1 MTYHWTEADI
11 IPGRWVC
18 KPTAYHHPDRT
29 DANWQPDGGTAKWTY
44 QIGWLASGTTDK
56 NLTRTCVVDGMISKP
71 RTRAELAAQLT
82 KEGLIPMPHKWLLAT
97 IDHLRDCQ
105 VAT

>member
-11 IPGRWVC
+11 IAGRWVC

-29 DANWQPDGGTAKWTY
+29 DRDWQPDGGTAKWTEL
-44 QIGWLASGTTDK
+44 IGYANGTGDAAV
-56 NLTRTCVVDGMISKP
+56 LIALVDGMVGKVK
-71 RTRAELAAQLT
+71 TKAEIAAQLN
-82 KEGLIPMPHKWLLAT
+82 KQGMIPMPHKWLLAT
-97 IDHLRDCQ
+97 IDYLRDCQ